1 MAALKEP
8 VLIFL
13 VGCLGVLLTA
23 SCSYANVG
31 IPIVAIQ
38 LPFMLFLLVPVVFI
52 EAALLR
58 QALELRWV
66 TATSISLKANLT
78 STILG
83 CPLAW
88 FLQILA
94 SILLSG
100 LAATSGLAVEKEILD
115 GLNFNELLS
124 LASFIPPF
132 PKYEEKLFWLFPFG
146 GLVSLVPAYF
156 VSVCLEYPFIRKQ
169 AHAKNI
175 NPKRLMY
182 RVNLFSYALLFG
194 IWFLRLYFNLLSA

>member
-23 SCSYANVG
+23 SCSYANAG
-31 IPIVAIQ
+31 IPIVTLQI
-38 LPFMLFLLVPVVFI
+38 PFMLSLVVPVVFI
-52 EAALLR
+52 EAVLLR
-58 QALELRWV
+58 QALDLHWFTV
-66 TATSISLKANLT
+66 TIISLRANLT

-88 FLQILA
+88 FLQTPA

-100 LAATSGLAVEKEILD
+100 LAATSGLAVEKEILG

-124 LASFIPPF
+124 LATFIPPF

-146 GLVSLVPAYF
+146 GLVGLVSACLFHLCISGIPLYSETGSCKRHQSE
-156 VSVCLEYPFIRKQ
+156 VSDVQ
-169 AHAKNI
+169 
-175 NPKRLMY
+175 
-182 RVNLFSYALLFG
+182 S
-194 IWFLRLYFNLLSA
+194 